1 MFFRALV
8 NTNVKNGLTGN
19 IAFNEEGDRIESLYE
34 VINIQRGQ
42 STSVGTYRSNTVSLL
57 EIYILT
63 KGLLF
68 LLDYL
73 LYK

>member
-1 MFFRALV
+1 LFFRALV